1 MILIWL
7 GSLMLLTLQH
17 NPTLPI
23 GSVRERLYRGYCRD
37 ENVAQFVRKDFIE
50 TMPSVFEALNRYESN
65 FDPKEFTKMKKYIQ
79 EFFDVLNDDKLFR
92 NKILASCRT
101 E

>member
-1 MILIWL
+1 
-7 GSLMLLTLQH
+7 
-17 NPTLPI
+17 
-23 GSVRERLYRGYCRD
+23 
-37 ENVAQFVRKDFIE
+37 
-50 TMPSVFEALNRYESN
+50 MPSVFDALNRYESD